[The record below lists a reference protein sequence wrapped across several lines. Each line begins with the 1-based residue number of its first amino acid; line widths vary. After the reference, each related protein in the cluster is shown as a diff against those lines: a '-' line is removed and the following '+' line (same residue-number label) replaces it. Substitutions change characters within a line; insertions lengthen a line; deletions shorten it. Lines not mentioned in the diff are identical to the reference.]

1 MVVCSTGECAVEPVS
16 RDVRHARQHFTVLYI
31 SVLCCH
37 NWFIHNYLKPVCGEN
52 SYFYTNVIWSIIQF
66 DGPLHVLSWFGRKGD
81 GGLPTFVYSA
91 LPFRAFPVS
100 HKQRHKIAYR
110 QLKLMYFRNSNQSA
124 SCMLSAC
131 TLLDGTSIPAPKSWE
146 STPVDPILIY

>member
-52 SYFYTNVIWSIIQF
+52 SSFYTNVIWSIIQF
-66 DGPLHVLSWFGRKGD
+66 DGPLHVLSWFGRKGGMGD
-81 GGLPTFVYSA
+81 S
-91 LPFRAFPVS
+91 
-100 HKQRHKIAYR
+100 
-110 QLKLMYFRNSNQSA
+110 QLFGAKMLVVPLRGRNSKIWYRLGCQRRNFDICIQ
-124 SCMLSAC
+124 C
-131 TLLDGTSIPAPKSWE
+131 GTF
-146 STPVDPILIY
+146 